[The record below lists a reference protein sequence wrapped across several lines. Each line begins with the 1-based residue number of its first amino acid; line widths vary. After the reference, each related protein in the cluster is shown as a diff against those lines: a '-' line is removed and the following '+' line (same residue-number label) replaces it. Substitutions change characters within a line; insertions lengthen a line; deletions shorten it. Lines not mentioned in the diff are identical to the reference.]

1 MATSL
6 KASAARAPP
15 QNVPTFVPSAR
26 SLCVVSVVWG
36 LRIRELA
43 GLRRS
48 RVDVLNGTVDI
59 AEIADETGE
68 RLTPPSPGLLR
79 EESCRSLEDFH
90 FLAQRAVLSAQV
102 GQLGPLFAGQAGTFA
117 LVDLGRLDPGAHVRL
132 GQIEVFGSLDSGVN
146 DRRARGGC
154 PSKRRKP
161 SGPYELLDGR
171 LVRRHRKRAKAV
183 FELDL
188 TVGLARIEL
197 ATSAL
202 SGRSG

>member
-1 MATSL
+1 VGCQPPFGRRASGPMRIMATSL

-79 EESCRSLEDFH
+79 EESCRSLED
-90 FLAQRAVLSAQV
+90 L
-102 GQLGPLFAGQAGTFA
+102 
-117 LVDLGRLDPGAHVRL
+117 DLGRLDPGAHVRL